1 MSEIGDRIKTF
12 ILQEFLPDE
21 DPSELTDT
29 TLLIANGI
37 LDSLATLQL
46 VSFIEESYGIKVQ
59 PYETDEDNFGSIAD
73 VEKLVQSKL

>member
-21 DPSELTDT
+21 DPSELTNT
-29 TLLIANGI
+29 TPLIATGI
-37 LDSLATLQL
+37 LDSLATLKL
-46 VSFIEESYGIKVQ
+46 VSFIEVSYGIKVQ